1 MTDGPRSTLLE
12 TVRIRSGVAPLW
24 HLHVRRLSLSCLAL
38 RVPFPAT
45 LETPSGGR
53 DRVYRLAV
61 SGAGSEVTEREV
73 GPDTPVRLMTSA
85 VIHPG
90 YRHKTTEREAFVRA
104 AESARVAGYDD
115 AAAADCGGRGGG
127 GLDLVSLLVG
137 WRSPGGARARAR
149 NPAGCFAHANRG
161 NRRTDAAATGRS
173 GGVDWSPPLRQQRG
187 AWSGG
192 SSCTRWSSDP
202 GRPAH
207 PRARGTILALTHRG
221 AGR

>member
-24 HLHVRRLSLSCLAL
+24 YLHVRRLSLSCLAL

-73 GPDTPVRLMTSA
+73 GPDTPVRLMTSS

-104 AESARVAGYDD
+104 AESARVAGHDD
-115 AAAADCGGRGGG
+115 AVLLTAAGEVAEASIWCLFWWDGDHLVAPALELGILPGVSRMRIEEIAGPVQPRRAD
-127 GLDLVSLLVG
+127 
-137 WRSPGGARARAR
+137 RA
-149 NPAGCFAHANRG
+149 
-161 NRRTDAAATGRS
+161 
-173 GGVDWSPPLRQQRG
+173 
-187 AWSGG
+187 
-192 SSCTRWSSDP
+192 
-202 GRPAH
+202 
-207 PRARGTILALTHRG
+207 ALTGHPLFVSNAVRG
-221 AGR
+221 VVEVAALDGVPTPADPRTHTLAARFWP